1 MKANHVFF
9 LLNLL
14 HILLLDVAAWL
25 TLWVFGTSLV
35 PFLLCAVLLST
46 VQVRALGSS
55 RAQPCSASLG
65 KGSSLCASEGQGAQ
79 PCDQSS

>member
-1 MKANHVFF
+1 MGLMKANHVFF
-9 LLNLL
+9 LLHLL

-46 VQVRALGSS
+46 VQVRALG
-55 RAQPCSASLG
+55 
-65 KGSSLCASEGQGAQ
+65 
-79 PCDQSS
+79 